1 MRCAAITKGG
11 SGCRLEATRGSS
23 YCWSHDP
30 ANAEARKQR
39 ARRGGVAG
47 GNGRP
52 GPSDLKDI
60 QGEIRAVID
69 GVLKGRVEKGAG
81 SVAVQGYNVLLRLI
95 ETQRKLIEQDELLE
109 RLKRLEEIAENE
121 EKRKS
126 WH

>member
-1 MRCAAITKGG
+1 
-11 SGCRLEATRGSS
+11 
-23 YCWSHDP
+23 
-30 ANAEARKQR
+30 
-39 ARRGGVAG
+39 
-47 GNGRP
+47 
-52 GPSDLKDI
+52 
-60 QGEIRAVID
+60 VID